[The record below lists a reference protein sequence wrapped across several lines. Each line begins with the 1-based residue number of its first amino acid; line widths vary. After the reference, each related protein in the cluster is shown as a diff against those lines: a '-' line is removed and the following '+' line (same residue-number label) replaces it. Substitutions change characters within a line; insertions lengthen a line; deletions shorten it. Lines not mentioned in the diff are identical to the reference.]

1 MPYEN
6 EFATGESLW
15 RLLENES
22 VKRFQG
28 EILVRAA
35 PEPHEF
41 PPSLTINRGID
52 SVSRIIAIDGSDVPH
67 QVQNGFPKA
76 EAALLNIAAVVIKTD
91 ALRAIGRDDI
101 PSPSQLR
108 ELEQPKTMSAVLPGP
123 NVVGKTHD
131 QDTPTKYFRSTM
143 RQELDFK
150 LDPNHESLLETFL
163 TITETARQSGAAFR
177 CPIADCDKLLSRPD
191 SDTICPCE
199 KKEPIYPTDSLRIQE
214 RFYDNMSS
222 RQAFTAFRQVTEHL
236 LLVNI
241 LRYFYQN
248 SNPAIFDDIAFI
260 MDGPLAIFGM
270 PAWVKQYI
278 QDEIARIHSGLIEQG
293 RPGLLVMGIEK
304 TGEFLDHFQ
313 ELDWLPYEGPRQRLG
328 NGAILVPT
336 TEYIYR
342 YINPNPNTDKAYGEA
357 VYYGRKLMYKSK
369 VGQHSVVMIPMV
381 NEEARRRNS
390 VSQNVFPRLNDALNI
405 IDSLY
410 THLYQ
415 DGFAPLVRAN
425 AHAAIPLRTGQRI
438 LENLFDQLDEN

>member
-6 EFATGESLW
+6 EYATGESLW

-22 VKRFQG
+22 VKQFQG
-28 EILVRAA
+28 EILVRTA

-41 PPSLTINRGID
+41 PPSLTISRGSD

-108 ELEQPKTMSAVLPGP
+108 DLEQPKTMSAVLPGP
-123 NVVGKTHD
+123 NVVGKTD
-131 QDTPTKYFRSTM
+131 EQDTPTKYFRSTM
-143 RQELDFK
+143 RQELEFN

-163 TITETARQSGAAFR
+163 TITEAARQSGSTFR
-177 CPIADCDKLLSRPD
+177 CPIVDCGKRLSRPD

-199 KKEPIYPTDSLRIQE
+199 KKESIYPTDSLRIQE

-241 LRYFYQN
+241 LRYFYQHG
-248 SNPAIFDDIAFI
+248 NPAIFDDIAFI

-278 QDEIARIHSGLIEQG
+278 QDEIARIHNGLIEQG

-313 ELDWLPYEGPRQRLG
+313 ELDWLPSEGPRQRLD
-328 NGAILVPT
+328 NGDILVPT

-381 NEEARRRNS
+381 NEEARKPNS
-390 VSQNVFPRLNDALNI
+390 VNQKAFPRLNDALNI

-438 LENLFDQLDEN
+438 LENLFDQPVED

>member
-28 EILVRAA
+28 EILVRTA

-41 PPSLTINRGID
+41 PPSLTINRESD

-76 EAALLNIAAVVIKTD
+76 EAALLNIAAVVIKID
-91 ALRAIGRDDI
+91 ALRAIGRDAI

-108 ELEQPKTMSAVLPGP
+108 DLEQPKTMSAVLPGP
-123 NVVGKTHD
+123 NVVGKTD
-131 QDTPTKYFRSTM
+131 EQDTPTKYFRSTM
-143 RQELDFK
+143 RQELEFR

-163 TITETARQSGAAFR
+163 TITETARKSGATFR
-177 CPIADCDKLLSRPD
+177 CPIVDCGKPLSRPGT
-191 SDTICPCE
+191 DTICPCE
-199 KKEPIYPTDSLRIQE
+199 KKETIYPTDSLRIQE

-236 LLVNI
+236 LLMNI
-241 LRYFYQN
+241 LRYFYQHGN
-248 SNPAIFDDIAFI
+248 LAIFDDIAFV

-270 PAWVKQYI
+270 PAWFKQYI
-278 QDEIARIHSGLIEQG
+278 QDEIARIHNALIEQG
-293 RPGLLVMGIEK
+293 RPGLLIMGIEK

-313 ELDWLPYEGPRQRLG
+313 ELDWLPSEGPRQRLS
-328 NGAILVPT
+328 NGDTLVPT
-336 TEYIYR
+336 TKYIYR

-357 VYYGRKLMYKSK
+357 VYYGRKLLYKNR
-369 VGQHSVVMIPMV
+369 VGQHAVVMIPMV
-381 NEEARRRNS
+381 NEEARKPNS
-390 VSQNVFPRLNDALNI
+390 VSQKAFPRLNDALNI

-438 LENLFDQLDEN
+438 LESLFDQSDEN

>member
-15 RLLENES
+15 RLLENKS

-28 EILVRAA
+28 EILVRTS

-41 PPSLTINRGID
+41 PPSLTINRGRD

-91 ALRAIGRDDI
+91 ALRAIRRDDI

-108 ELEQPKTMSAVLPGP
+108 DLEQPKTMSAVLPGP
-123 NVVGKTHD
+123 NVVGKTHK
-131 QDTPTKYFRSTM
+131 QNTPTKYFRSTM
-143 RQELDFK
+143 REELEFK

-163 TITETARQSGAAFR
+163 TITEPARRSGATFR
-177 CPIADCDKLLSRPD
+177 CPIVDCDKRLSRPD
-191 SDTICPCE
+191 ADIICPCE
-199 KKEPIYPTDSLRIQE
+199 KKEPVYPTDSLRIQE

-236 LLVNI
+236 LLINI
-241 LRYFYQN
+241 LRYFYQYG
-248 SNPAIFDDIAFI
+248 NPAIFDDIAFI

-278 QDEIARIHSGLIEQG
+278 QDEIARIHNGLIERG
-293 RPGLLVMGIEK
+293 GSGLLIMGIEK

-313 ELDWLPYEGPRQRLG
+313 ELDWLPSEGPRQRVD

-369 VGQHSVVMIPMV
+369 VGQHSVLMIPMV
-381 NEEARRRNS
+381 NVEARKPNS
-390 VSQNVFPRLNDALNI
+390 ISQKAFPRLNDALNI

-438 LENLFDQLDEN
+438 LENLFDQPDEN